1 MLTLDAASL
10 VLVYSA
16 ITVYAMAFIAFTLD
30 LARRATEVR
39 TTTTARMPVTAGQ
52 NVRQELEQEEI
63 EAGDGTASRRRL
75 VWLRIGLSLTII
87 GFVLHLVATV
97 LRGIAA
103 ERVPWV
109 NMYEFSLTATLIITG
124 VFLGVQ
130 LRHDLRFLGT
140 FIVGLVVVLLGG
152 STLSFY
158 VAVTPLVPALQSVW
172 LIIHVFVASL
182 GTAFLAL
189 GFALS
194 ILQLLQHRRESLPE
208 TVRPRRLRALAS
220 LPSTDRL
227 ENYTY
232 RMVII
237 GFVFWTFTLIAGA
250 IWAEAAWG
258 RYWGW
263 DVKEVW
269 TFVIWTLYAGYIHA
283 RSTRGWRGVP
293 SAWLS
298 IVGFTAVLFNYL
310 VVNLFF
316 NGLHA
321 YSGIIST

>member
-1 MLTLDAASL
+1 MTPSLPAISL
-10 VLVYSA
+10 VLVFSA
-16 ITVYAMAFIAFTLD
+16 ITVYALAFIAYTLD
-30 LARRATEVR
+30 LARRAAEVR
-39 TTTTARMPVTAGQ
+39 TAVIPERTLIGTDGTTVEYERI
-52 NVRQELEQEEI
+52 EE
-63 EAGDGTASRRRL
+63 GDATASRGRL
-75 VWLRIGLSLTII
+75 VWLRIGFALTVIA
-87 GFVLHLVATV
+87 FVLHLLATL

-109 NMYEFSLTATLIITG
+109 NMYEFSMTATLIIVA

-130 LRHDLRFLGT
+130 LRQDLRFLGT
-140 FIVGLVVVLLGG
+140 FIIGLVVLLLGG
-152 STLSFY
+152 STVSFY
-158 VAVTPLVPALQSVW
+158 VAVTPLVPSLQSVW
-172 LIIHVFVASL
+172 LVIHVFVASL

-194 ILQLLQHRRESLPE
+194 VLQLLQHHRDGLPE
-208 TVRPRRLRALAS
+208 EKRRRRLRALAS
-220 LPSTDRL
+220 LPGTDRL
-227 ENYTY
+227 ENLTY
-232 RMVII
+232 RMVIV

-298 IVGFTAVLFNYL
+298 ITGFTAVLFNYL

-321 YSGIIST
+321 YSGVIST